1 MSRLKFSEMK
11 SATWA
16 DRQTGSVM
24 RALLTSHIT
33 GLILLIVLFVLIYST
48 YATGFT
54 SKFNLYTMGRVMAI
68 DIVIGFAMMVVL
80 VTGGL
85 NLAVGSIGVASA
97 MFGGWVMQSS
107 GLHWMPGCV
116 LALGFGAA
124 LGWINGYASVRSG
137 VHSFVI
143 TLATMSLYFGAMI
156 VLTEAEAFRSLPKE
170 FTVIGKTR
178 FNGFVSALLLIAL
191 VTGILLL
198 VLFRFTALGRRI
210 LAAGANPAAAELS
223 GVPVGRMFIF
233 CHTLSGVLA
242 ALAGLML
249 TMRNGAAL
257 PSMAGHVGQ
266 DWLLPSFLAPVLGGT
281 LLTGGK
287 VSVVGTALGAILVSV
302 ITTGL
307 LLMKFADFW
316 LNLFLGLILL
326 LAVLLDR
333 LRSVYTERNQSRQT
347 SKL

>member
-1 MSRLKFSEMK
+1 MPVRSTARTEFSPF
-11 SATWA
+11 
-16 DRQTGSVM
+16 
-24 RALLTSHIT
+24 ALLTSNIT
-33 GLILLIVLFVLIYST
+33 GLILLIVLFVVIYST
-48 YATGFT
+48 YADGFT

-97 MFGGWVMQSS
+97 MFGGWLMQTV
-107 GLHWMPGCV
+107 GIAWPVAALV
-116 LALGFGAA
+116 TLGFGAM
-124 LGWINGYASVRSG
+124 LGWVNGYATVRTG

-143 TLATMSLYFGAMI
+143 TLATMSIYFGAMI
-156 VLTEAEAFRSLPKE
+156 VLTEAEAFRSLPAS
-170 FTVIGKTR
+170 FTQIGKTR
-178 FNGFVSALLLIAL
+178 FNGFISALLLIAL
-191 VTGILLL
+191 VAGILLFI
-198 VLFRFTALGRRI
+198 LFRFTATGRKI
-210 LAAGANPAAAELS
+210 MAAGANPRAAELS
-223 GVPVGRMFIF
+223 GIAVGRMFIF
-233 CHTLSGVLA
+233 CHALSGVLA

-281 LLTGGK
+281 LLTGGTI
-287 VSVVGTALGAILVSV
+287 SVVGTALGAILVSV

-316 LNLFLGLILL
+316 LNLFLGIILL
-326 LAVLLDR
+326 AAVLLDR
-333 LRSVYTERNQSRQT
+333 LRGAYSERSRSRQAN
-347 SKL
+347 

>member
-1 MSRLKFSEMK
+1 MTSHTTTPTEASRFRPF
-11 SATWA
+11 AF
-16 DRQTGSVM
+16 
-24 RALLTSHIT
+24 LTSNIT
-33 GLILLIVLFVLIYST
+33 GLVLLIALLATFYSM

-85 NLAVGSIGVASA
+85 NLAVGAIGVAAA
-97 MFGGWVMQSS
+97 MFGGWAMESL
-107 GLHWMPGCV
+107 GLHW
-116 LALGFGAA
+116 GFGALLA
-124 LGWINGYASVRSG
+124 LAFGGVLGAINGLATVKTG

-143 TLATMSLYFGAMI
+143 TLATMSVYFGAMI
-156 VLTEAEAFRSLPKE
+156 VLTEAEAFRALPKD

-178 FNGFVSALLLIAL
+178 YYGFVSALLPIAL
-191 VTGILLL
+191 ATGAILL
-198 VLFRFTALGRRI
+198 VLFRYTALGRKI
-210 LAAGANPAAAELS
+210 KAAGANPRAAELS
-223 GVPVGRMFIF
+223 GIAVGNTVVF
-233 CHTLSGVLA
+233 CHCLSGVLA

-249 TMRNGAAL
+249 TARNGAAL

-281 LLTGGK
+281 LLTGGTL
-287 VSVVGTALGAILVSV
+287 SVVGTALGAILVSV

-326 LAVLLDR
+326 AAVLLDR
-333 LRSVYTERNQSRQT
+333 VRSVYAARRQQMQVD
-347 SKL
+347 

>member
-1 MSRLKFSEMK
+1 
-11 SATWA
+11 
-16 DRQTGSVM
+16 
-24 RALLTSHIT
+24 
-33 GLILLIVLFVLIYST
+33 
-48 YATGFT
+48 
-54 SKFNLYTMGRVMAI
+54 MGRVMAI

-97 MFGGWVMQSS
+97 MFAGWLMQSV
-107 GLHWMPGCV
+107 GMPWPLAV
-116 LALGFGAA
+116 LVTLAFGAL
-124 LGWINGYASVRSG
+124 LGSINGFVSVKSG

-143 TLATMSLYFGAMI
+143 TLATMSIYFGAMI
-156 VLTEAEAFRSLPKE
+156 VLTEAEAFRSLPE
-170 FTVIGKTR
+170 AFTKIGKTR
-178 FNGFVSALLLIAL
+178 YFDFVSALLPIAL
-191 VTGILLL
+191 FTGLLL
-198 VLFRFTALGRRI
+198 FILFRFSALGRKI
-210 LAAGANPAAAELS
+210 MIAGANPRAAQLS
-223 GVPVGRMFIF
+223 GVSTDNMFVF
-233 CHTLSGVLA
+233 CHALSGLLA

-281 LLTGGK
+281 LLTGGTI
-287 VSVVGTALGAILVSV
+287 SVVGTALGAILVSV

-326 LAVLLDR
+326 AAVLLDR
-333 LRSVYTERNQSRQT
+333 LRSAYSERRRSQQAD
-347 SKL
+347 

>member
-1 MSRLKFSEMK
+1 MGDSGAGSG
-11 SATWA
+11 
-16 DRQTGSVM
+16 DRRAGFNPL
-24 RALLTSHIT
+24 ALLTSNIT
-33 GLILLIVLFVLIYST
+33 GLLLLIVLFVTIYST

-54 SKFNLYTMGRVMAI
+54 STFNLYTMGRVMAI

-85 NLAVGSIGVASA
+85 NLSVGSIGVAAA
-97 MFGGWVMQSS
+97 MFGGWMMQTLGVPWPLAAVLTLAFG
-107 GLHWMPGCV
+107 GL
-116 LALGFGAA
+116 
-124 LGWINGYASVRSG
+124 LGWINGFATVRTG

-143 TLATMSLYFGAMI
+143 TLATMSLFFGAMI
-156 VLTEAEAFRSLPKE
+156 VLTEAETFRALPKA
-170 FTVIGKTR
+170 FTQIGKTR
-178 FNGFVSALLLIAL
+178 YFGFVSALLLIAL
-191 VTGILLL
+191 VTAVLLFI
-198 VLFRFTALGRRI
+198 LFRFSALGRKI
-210 LAAGANPAAAELS
+210 MAAGANPQAAELS
-223 GVPVGRMFIF
+223 GIAVGRMFIF
-233 CHTLSGVLA
+233 CHSLSGVLA

-281 LLTGGK
+281 LLTGGTI
-287 VSVVGTALGAILVSV
+287 SVIGTALGAILVSI

-326 LAVLLDR
+326 AAVLLDR
-333 LRSVYTERNQSRQT
+333 LRSVYTERRQHIR
-347 SKL
+347 SD